1 MTSVAMIFRKPQS
14 WYFSIE
20 KVFALVEPSLRDR
33 VAIQKVYMPR
43 HKFTLGTIFRNLAAA
58 AKYKADIYHVTG
70 DVHYTVLGLP
80 SKRTILTIHDCG
92 FVYQNKGLKRLLL
105 NYLFVKWPVKKSAIV
120 TTISEKSKQDI
131 INLTGCSPDKVIVIS
146 NPLDEKFVFH
156 PGNFNKSCPVILF
169 VGITPNK
176 NLFRVI
182 EALEGIPCKLHVV
195 GKIPSAEQEQLILR
209 KIDFKESYSISEE
222 ELRKAYVD
230 SDIVLFPSLLEGF
243 GLPIIEGQQTGRAV
257 ITSNLSPMKEVA
269 AQGACLVDPLSVL
282 SIREGIIK
290 VISNDE
296 YRKEIIE
303 QGLKNAQQY
312 KPEKVADNYFKLYQ
326 RLSSSLN

>member
-1 MTSVAMIFRKPQS
+1 
-14 WYFSIE
+14 
-20 KVFALVEPSLRDR
+20 
-33 VAIQKVYMPR
+33 MPR
-43 HKFTLGTIFRNLAAA
+43 HKISLTTFIKNLGFA
-58 AKYKADIYHVTG
+58 AKLKADIYHVTG
-70 DVHYTVLGLP
+70 DIHYAVLVLP
-80 SKRTILTIHDCG
+80 AKRTILTIHDCG

-105 NYLFVKWPVKKSAIV
+105 QYLFVKWPVKRSAIV

-131 INLTGCSPDKVIVIS
+131 IDLTGCSPGKVIVIS

-156 PGNFNKSCPVILF
+156 SGNFNKSCPVLLF

-182 EALEGIPCKLHVV
+182 DAIEGIPCKLHII
-195 GKIPSAEQEQLILR
+195 GKIPPAGREQLVTK
-209 KIDFKESYSISEE
+209 KIDFKESYNISEE

-230 SDIVLFPSLLEGF
+230 ADIVLFPSLLEGF

-269 AQGACLVDPLSVL
+269 AEGACLVDPLSVK
-282 SIREGIIK
+282 SIREGIMK
-290 VISNDE
+290 VVHDDE

-303 QGLKNAQQY
+303 KGLKNAQQY
-312 KPEKVADNYFKLYQ
+312 KPDKIADTYLSLYQ
-326 RLSSSLN
+326 RLSSSLI